1 MPDRKKRAERRAQQ
15 DREIECSQA
24 ALRASIAETCRLVD
38 QSDEM
43 IARHRRERDM
53 DDSEGESDSEGA
65 SASPAPSARLSA

>member
-15 DREIECSQA
+15 DREIEHSQA

-43 IARHRRERDM
+43 IARHRRERDL
-53 DDSEGESDSEGA
+53 DDADDEPEDSLAG
-65 SASPAPSARLSA
+65 PRPPLSG